1 MIKELAAEKVS
12 MIIASDEIEELMDL
26 CDRILVLKK
35 GEIVH
40 EFSNDGDRLSK
51 ADILE
56 KMVG

>member
-1 MIKELAAEKVS
+1 

-40 EFSNDGDRLSK
+40 EFVNDGEKLSK